1 MAIEDQV
8 TPAQWL
14 ALRQG
19 PWAAG
24 CYVATAV
31 GGKVQ
36 QVRELLALGE
46 ALRQEIERGGEG
58 DLVAEVAAAV
68 LGEAPMDAAP
78 GPSPDDR
85 PALLRAVA
93 AAGAAA
99 GGLAGGEVYRRW
111 LVGLARAVAEAESDG
126 GFLGF
131 GAEAMH
137 AAEQAALAEVAEA
150 LGLLGI
156 SWGLRSDRFYL
167 PHTNNITGTA
177 CNTLAPS

>member
-8 TPAQWL
+8 TPAQWQ

-36 QVRELLALGE
+36 QVRELMALGE
-46 ALRQEIERGGEG
+46 ALRRELERDGEDG
-58 DLVAEVAAAV
+58 LVRAVTAAV
-68 LGEAPMDAAP
+68 LGEAPLGSAP
-78 GPSPDDR
+78 DLSPDDR

-93 AAGAAA
+93 AAELAAEGLPGGAA
-99 GGLAGGEVYRRW
+99 YRRW
-111 LVGLARAVAEAESDG
+111 LMLLAREVAQAELDG

-131 GAEAMH
+131 GAEALH
-137 AAEQAALAEVAEA
+137 AAEQAALTEIAAA
-150 LGLLGI
+150 LRI
-156 SWGLRSDRFYL
+156 
-167 PHTNNITGTA
+167 PII
-177 CNTLAPS
+177 